1 MEDNEMNGRPN
12 GINGHSQMLQ
22 HMLQIGSEAVSRSTS
37 PGLGWDGNEGNAE
50 KQKRYRPRTFPYFK
64 LLPYGI
70 EEETERNAA
79 LQEILKQ
86 LYIAIKAEDFTP
98 GAVHWTREL
107 KLWLN
112 LKFEI
117 TRELRVKLVKLYY
130 MLALAPGLDPN
141 AAERF
146 SMMFMVLTKYA
157 GCDPTMA
164 DGANDF

>member
-1 MEDNEMNGRPN
+1 M
-12 GINGHSQMLQ
+12 IQ
-22 HMLQIGSEAVSRSTS
+22 HMLQNGSEAVSRSTS
-37 PGLGWDGNEGNAE
+37 PGLGWDGREGNPE

-64 LLPYGI
+64 LLPYPV
-70 EEETERNAA
+70 EEEAERNAA

-86 LYIAIKAEDFTP
+86 LYIAIKAEDFSP

-107 KLWLN
+107 KGWLN

-130 MLALAPGLDPN
+130 MLALAPGLDPS

-146 SMMFMVLTKYA
+146 STMFMVLTKYA
-157 GCDPTMA
+157 S
-164 DGANDF
+164 